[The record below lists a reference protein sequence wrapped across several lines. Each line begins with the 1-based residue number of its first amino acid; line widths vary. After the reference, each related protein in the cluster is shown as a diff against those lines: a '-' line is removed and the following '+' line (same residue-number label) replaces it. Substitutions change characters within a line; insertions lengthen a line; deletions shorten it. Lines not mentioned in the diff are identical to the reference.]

1 MLYRLMVLMVL
12 RVEHIVA
19 CKLGCKCKRK
29 RGGKA
34 RETKRWRDRDR
45 AKETWTPNTYAL
57 ARTTLKITIGCLC
70 QSSSACADGARSV
83 SAATPRLRPFRSR
96 PRLHSFAASAD
107 VTRLEHHDAAAR
119 ASSWCCP
126 ATSLAAS
133 HAFRVFF
140 GPPRATGAAS
150 ERRSLGVTIGTVSP
164 EQTWPDGHGNRTID
178 PVDRSTDALPLAELE
193 GLLELHHVF
202 SVNRIP
208 VSGEIIHLDDS
219 VSLRS

>member
-1 MLYRLMVLMVL
+1 MVLMVL

-57 ARTTLKITIGCLC
+57 ARTTLKITIGCPC
-70 QSSSACADGARSV
+70 QGSSACADGARSE

-133 HAFRVFF
+133 HAFRVVF
-140 GPPRATGAAS
+140 GPPRATGAAEQRLALS
-150 ERRSLGVTIGTVSP
+150 SQRHDPRYAKVPTRERSKEEIENYLSNHHNHNHHHPHRDDQLT
-164 EQTWPDGHGNRTID
+164 
-178 PVDRSTDALPLAELE
+178 STRRAKCT
-193 GLLELHHVF
+193 
-202 SVNRIP
+202 
-208 VSGEIIHLDDS
+208 
-219 VSLRS
+219 